1 MKRILHCP
9 LYGSCEVFLS
19 IRYAIFFAFTMKSD
33 FIGMIIL
40 NTIPLEFF
48 SSH

>member
-1 MKRILHCP
+1 MHCP
-9 LYGSCEVFLS
+9 PYSTCEVFLS
-19 IRYAIFFAFTMKSD
+19 IRYAILFDFTIKSD
-33 FIGMIIL
+33 FVSMMIL

>member
-1 MKRILHCP
+1 MILHCP
-9 LYGSCEVFLS
+9 PYSTCEVFLS
-19 IRYAIFFAFTMKSD
+19 IRYAILFVFTIKSD
-33 FIGMIIL
+33 FVSMMIL

>member
-1 MKRILHCP
+1 MILHCP
-9 LYGSCEVFLS
+9 PYSTCDMFPSTHHAILFVFT
-19 IRYAIFFAFTMKSD
+19 IKSD
-33 FIGMIIL
+33 FVSMMTL